1 MARLPDLE
9 ALAIFARIVEMRGIS
24 AAAADLGLSTPT
36 VSKALGRLE
45 RRLGARLFNRTSR
58 RLVLTEAGQHL
69 AGRAARLVADAE
81 AAENEL
87 LAQSATPQ
95 GLVRLGVPMSFGLSQ
110 VAPILPDFMTRYPQ
124 VSIDLHLSDAR
135 VDLIADGFDALL
147 RIGILADSS
156 LVVRRLAAIPRIVVA
171 APSYLQRRGR
181 PEHPTDLMRHDC
193 FNYSYVGQNAWR
205 FLGAAGKEVT
215 VSPSGPLCVNN
226 GDALIPALVAGLG
239 IAPLPSFIVFDAVRD
254 GRLEP
259 ILTDWTMPDSS
270 LHLLTAPRGP
280 QPARIKVL
288 ADFLARKLSRAGA

>member
-9 ALAIFARIVEMRGIS
+9 AMAIFARIVEMRGIT

-36 VSKALGRLE
+36 VSKALTRLE

-58 RLVLTEAGQHL
+58 QLVLTEAGQHL
-69 AGRAARLVADAE
+69 AQLAARLVADAE
-81 AAENEL
+81 AAENAL

-95 GLVRLGVPMSFGLSQ
+95 GQVRLGVPMSFGLSQ
-110 VAPILPDFMTRYPQ
+110 VAPILPDFLARYPQ

-147 RIGILADSS
+147 RIGILSDSS
-156 LVVRRLAAIPRIVVA
+156 LIARRLGAIHQLVVA

-181 PEHPTDLMRHDC
+181 PVHPTDLMRHDC
-193 FNYSYVGQNAWR
+193 FSYAYMGQNAWR
-205 FLGAAGKEVT
+205 FRTADGEDVT
-215 VSPSGPLCVNN
+215 VSPSGPLRVNN

-239 IAPLPSFIVFDAVRD
+239 IAPLPSFIVGDAVRD

-259 ILTDWTMPDSS
+259 ILTDWTMPEAG
-270 LHLLTAPRGP
+270 LHLLTAPGAP
-280 QPARIKVL
+280 QPVRIKVL
-288 ADFLARKLSRAGA
+288 ADFLTQRLSPLAV